1 MLSRVHLIAVLVAL
15 IALSALIPL
24 VFPKESSARA
34 PQIGLGYAGEV
45 QNVQKGTSYFSLDYY
60 RRFLE
65 ELRKPRYLVLNV
77 KQFVL
82 LSKSGW
88 RAPSDRVTVVLRHDC
103 DNDIEIAFKMAEMEH
118 ELGINASYYVRIRDE
133 RYNVLSESVS
143 KKIKQIYDWGFDV
156 GLHYED
162 LYASE
167 YSTSRYNLSKA
178 LSLFEL
184 DLQILRSIVPV
195 DTACAHGNRANMT
208 YRNFDMF
215 FMANKSI
222 EDFGLV
228 SECYLSVLL
237 YLRTYQHYWRT
248 DNMGRPSDWISI
260 VQNAKPGQVVYLL
273 IHPCYYGAGGESY
286 DYQP

>member
-1 MLSRVHLIAVLVAL
+1 MPRYILFIAALVAL
-15 IALSALIPL
+15 SILIVL
-24 VFPKESSARA
+24 AFPKERNAKA
-34 PQIGLGYAGEV
+34 PQITLGYAGEV
-45 QNVQKGTSYFSLDYY
+45 QKSTPIFSLDYY
-60 RRFLE
+60 RKFLE
-65 ELRKPRYLVLNV
+65 ELKKPRYLVLNV

-88 RAPSDRVTVVLRHDC
+88 RAPSDRVTVILRHDC
-103 DNDIEIAFKMAEMEH
+103 DNDIDIAFKMAEMEH
-118 ELGINASYYVRIRDE
+118 EMGINASYYVRVRDE
-133 RYNVLSESVS
+133 KYNVLSESVTR
-143 KKIKQIYDWGFDV
+143 KIRQMYEWGFDV

-167 YSTSRYNLSKA
+167 YSTSRYNISRA

-184 DLQILRSIVPV
+184 DLQVLRSIIPV
-195 DTACAHGNRANMT
+195 DTACAHGNKANMT

-215 FMANKSI
+215 SMANKSI

-228 SECYLSVLL
+228 SECYLSVLP

-248 DNMGRPSDWISI
+248 DNMGRPNDWIKI
-260 VQNAKPGQVVYLL
+260 VENAKPGQVVYLL